1 MNMEIS
7 QAAAA
12 WFKRELDLKNGDYI
26 RLFPVIAR
34 EVDFTPVFRWALLQK
49 HLGVQLFRSN
59 RMILCSIWRSRTY
72 GIWKV
77 MTYLSYTL
85 SQRMTLNISTNQSRY
100 PAKCRYS
107 CLNDCLFNQEKPL
120 PKGRGF
126 SNAVF
131 KMRVFQ
137 LEIHRCYQCKL
148 REVSSSRAKSKS
160 SISYT

>member
-12 WFKRELDLKNGDYI
+12 WFKENWTLRMETIFVY
-26 RLFPVIAR
+26 FPVIAR

-107 CLNDCLFNQEKPL
+107 CLNDCLF
-120 PKGRGF
+120 
-126 SNAVF
+126 
-131 KMRVFQ
+131 
-137 LEIHRCYQCKL
+137 
-148 REVSSSRAKSKS
+148 
-160 SISYT
+160 

>member
-26 RLFPVIAR
+26 RLFPR
-34 EVDFTPVFRWALLQK
+34 YSSGGGLHPGFRWALLQK
-49 HLGVQLFRSN
+49 RLGVQLFRSN
-59 RMILCSIWRSRTY
+59 RMILCSTWRSRTC

-100 PAKCRYS
+100 PAKCRYR
-107 CLNDCLFNQEKPL
+107 CLNDCLF
-120 PKGRGF
+120 
-126 SNAVF
+126 
-131 KMRVFQ
+131 
-137 LEIHRCYQCKL
+137 
-148 REVSSSRAKSKS
+148 
-160 SISYT
+160 